1 MSAAVSVRRGC
12 HGGPTSQR
20 PSRHTAT
27 KSSAGRA
34 TPTRAVSS
42 KRPGP
47 VRVPHFIALEHT
59 TVHPQ
64 QDAGLAT
71 VVTTGH
77 FLSLQVPYSGTASC
91 TAEADA
97 QRCPEHG
104 HRTAWRD
111 PGKSLDGSPQRAQ
124 SETPEISDRPYA
136 RSDRHPCQLVIWC
149 CPGVATGDLQGL
161 ASPSLR
167 LGQRLVRRAPL
178 QGADPQRGTLRRR
191 REGWVWAL
199 LQQLQ
204 FPRMLLPDRC

>member
-27 KSSAGRA
+27 KFSAGRA

-111 PGKSLDGSPQRAQ
+111 PGERWTAALSGRSPRLLRYPIAPTREAIGIPAN
-124 SETPEISDRPYA
+124 SSSGAVLAWRRETCRVSH
-136 RSDRHPCQLVIWC
+136 RHRC
-149 CPGVATGDLQGL
+149 AL
-161 ASPSLR
+161 ASAWFVVPHSKGPTR
-167 LGQRLVRRAPL
+167 SA
-178 QGADPQRGTLRRR
+178 AH
-191 REGWVWAL
+191 
-199 LQQLQ
+199 
-204 FPRMLLPDRC
+204 